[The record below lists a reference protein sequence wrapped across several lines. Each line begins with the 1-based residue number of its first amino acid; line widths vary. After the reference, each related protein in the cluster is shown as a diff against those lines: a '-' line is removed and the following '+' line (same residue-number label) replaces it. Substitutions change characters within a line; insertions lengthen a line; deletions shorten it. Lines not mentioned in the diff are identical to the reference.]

1 MTSSR
6 ELQLILTTSE
16 QPKDDLKDTP
26 GAFGLVSLTQIIK
39 TKGTAMLLK
48 GADSLD
54 LFSCYLWGAKKKL
67 DIVQLECDTGW
78 KFKKEW
84 KNKWQGRSNSST
96 ALLYQLNLWVFTV
109 LKKEKEKKRER
120 ETGLRLVR
128 DAS

>member
-78 KFKKEW
+78 KFKKG
-84 KNKWQGRSNSST
+84 KISGKAVQTAARLYFTNSIYGFS
-96 ALLYQLNLWVFTV
+96 
-109 LKKEKEKKRER
+109 RC
-120 ETGLRLVR
+120 
-128 DAS
+128 